1 MQNRYIAVYVSESI
15 ATLGLLGFAVA
26 CKGIVAHG
34 ASWAYVLLVPSLGV
48 AAIGL
53 WRTWTAI
60 MRLSA
65 EINAGKSEG
74 C

>member
-1 MQNRYIAVYVSESI
+1 MRSRYIAVYLCESI

-26 CKGIVAHG
+26 CKGIAAHG

-48 AAIGL
+48 AALGL
-53 WRTWTAI
+53 WRAWTAI

-65 EINAGKSEG
+65 EINASKSEG
-74 C
+74 R

>member
-1 MQNRYIAVYVSESI
+1 MHNRYIAVFLNESI

-26 CKGIVAHG
+26 CKGIAGHG

-48 AAIGL
+48 AALGL

-65 EINAGKSEG
+65 ETNAGKSEG
-74 C
+74 R